1 MLCLFQNHRF
11 AHDLLTAAN
20 AAAAAAAAAAV
31 FHGLFL
37 TPKLP

>member
-20 AAAAAAAAAAV
+20 AAAAAAAAAV